1 MLVKSKKLWSPQE
14 FVEVI
19 TGHCYIIDGDDDVGT
34 IGRLLEEND
43 HGDLWDYPLSDIDH
57 IVENDIPVVL
67 IDCLVYDDDKGQYEH
82 EYRWWEV
89 PEDKFEYFEN
99 N

>member
-1 MLVKSKKLWSPQE
+1 MKVISRKLWSPQE
-14 FVEVI
+14 FVEAV
-19 TGHCYIIDGDDDVGT
+19 TGNCYTIDGDDDVGT

-43 HGDLWDYPLSDIDH
+43 CGHLWDYPLNDIDH

-67 IDCLVYDDDKGQYEH
+67 IDCLVYDDDQGQYIH